1 MQISKLDLPRRSVGE
16 GPVWDVAEHAL
27 YYIDILEKKVFRW
40 DPASGDHRSWDVP
53 DIIGSMALRE
63 EGGAIVALGDGIHM
77 LDFDS
82 GETTPLALLDPANPE
97 IQLAD
102 GKVDRAGRFVFGTSH
117 RKATDPLGGL
127 FSLGSDRAIS
137 QLDDTLVLGNG
148 PCWSPDNA
156 TLYHSDSMAHVIY
169 AYDYDVENGTASNRR
184 EFFETSDY
192 GPIPDGATVDA
203 DGDMWVAIC
212 EGGVVL
218 QLSSEGAVKQV
229 IDMPTRTPAS
239 CMFFGP
245 DLDRLFVPSI
255 DPSFL
260 GREPGEHDGFN
271 FVIDGLGVKGL
282 PEPRYLG

>member
-218 QLSSEGAVKQV
+218 QLSSEGEVKQV